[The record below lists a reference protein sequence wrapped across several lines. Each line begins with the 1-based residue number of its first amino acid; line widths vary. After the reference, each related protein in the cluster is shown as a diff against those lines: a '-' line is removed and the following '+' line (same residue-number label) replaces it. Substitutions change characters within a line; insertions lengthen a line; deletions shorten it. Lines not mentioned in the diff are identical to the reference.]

1 MSKYNISQ
9 ETLYAYVDNEL
20 DPAKSA
26 QVEAAMAADPELA
39 SLIEEQRALRALL
52 GSAYAPVLDEPI
64 PSRLKAAARMANKDA
79 GPSTTPAKGKVVT
92 LASARAS
99 KKAAEKTDGKA
110 ANDWSWKHWGG
121 MAACLA
127 IGLVAGH
134 SAWLATA
141 TDDVA
146 NQGGQLVARGQL
158 AQALSTQLASAQAA
172 EASVKIGLSY
182 LSKSDEYCRSFTIMS
197 AGTDGLACR
206 RGNDWA
212 IRVIEQDKPK
222 PSAGAN
228 LRMAASPVPAALL
241 KVVDEQIQG
250 GPLDADAEKA
260 AMSKGW
266 RGK

>member
-1 MSKYNISQ
+1 MSKYDISQ

-39 SLIEEQRALRALL
+39 SMIEEQRALRALL

-64 PSRLKAAARMANKDA
+64 PQRLMSAAKELPTMPKI
-79 GPSTTPAKGKVVT
+79 KGKVIM

-99 KKAAEKTDGKA
+99 KKAAEQDKPRDKI

-127 IGLVAGH
+127 LGLIAGH
-134 SAWLATA
+134 SAWIVTA
-141 TDDVA
+141 TDDIV
-146 NQGGQLVARGQL
+146 NQGGQMVARGQL
-158 AQALSTQLASAQAA
+158 AQALSTQLASAQTA
-172 EASVKIGLSY
+172 EAPVKIGLSY
-182 LSKSDEYCRSFTIMS
+182 LSDSNEYCRSFTVMS

-206 RGNDWA
+206 RGNEWVL
-212 IRVIEQDKPK
+212 RVLEQTKPK
-222 PSAGAN
+222 PSDGAN
-228 LRMAASPVPAALL
+228 LRMAASPVPAAVL

-250 GPLDADAEKA
+250 SPFDAEAEKA

-266 RGK
+266 RAK

>member
-20 DPAKSA
+20 DPVKSA

-39 SLIEEQRALRALL
+39 SMIEEQRALRALL
-52 GSAYAPVLDEPI
+52 GSAYAPVLDEPM
-64 PSRLKAAARMANKDA
+64 PQRLISAAKE
-79 GPSTTPAKGKVVT
+79 STPTPKIKGKGKVIT
-92 LASARAS
+92 LASARVS
-99 KKAAEKTDGKA
+99 KKTVEQDEPPGNA

-121 MAACLA
+121 MVACLA
-127 IGLVAGH
+127 IGLIAGH

-141 TDDVA
+141 ADDIV

-158 AQALSTQLASAQAA
+158 AQALSTQLASAQTA
-172 EASVKIGLSY
+172 EAPVKIGLSY
-182 LSKSDEYCRSFTIMS
+182 VSKSDEYCRSFTVMS

-206 RGNDWA
+206 RGNEWVL
-212 IRVIEQDKPK
+212 RVLEQDKPK

-228 LRMAASPVPAALL
+228 LRMAASPVPAAVL

-250 GPLDADAEKA
+250 SPLDADVERA

-266 RGK
+266 RAK